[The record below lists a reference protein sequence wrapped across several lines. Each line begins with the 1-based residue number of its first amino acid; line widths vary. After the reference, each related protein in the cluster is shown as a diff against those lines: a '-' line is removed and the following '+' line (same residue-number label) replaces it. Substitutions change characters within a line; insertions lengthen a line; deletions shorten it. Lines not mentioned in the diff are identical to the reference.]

1 MKALTNVVR
10 NSNDI
15 GRLPKLIALF
25 LAECLPIL
33 NEPKHVLYAKVNSFL
48 LQRPSLDVN
57 DIPLF
62 YSLANTGDHF
72 EAEVDWLLKMLASGL
87 DDDMVF
93 VNSAVCLMID
103 LICS

>member
-33 NEPKHVLYAKVNSFL
+33 NDPKHILYEKVNSFL
-48 LQRPSLDVN
+48 LQRPSLDMK

-72 EAEVDWLLKMLASGL
+72 EVEVDWLLEMLASGL

-93 VNSAVCLMID
+93 VKSVVFLIID
-103 LICS
+103 LTCS